1 MDIYKENK
9 DIQELDEKSKE
20 IIKQLEIIEKS
31 LWLRN
36 PEKRIAKKLRAFYFK
51 IQNVDRNNEFEW
63 EKLSIQYEDLLKQFN
78 KQLDK
83 WIITISSFY
92 QTMSIITSELSK
104 VKTIDWR
111 LLNNIEID
119 WDIVDIWVALY
130 DGLHNAIKI
139 TYEELRDFIKLIV
152 EPDKFDEIWANI
164 WNTLIKIMKDPYKFI
179 QTLAEWT
186 KEELWDLLRDIEV
199 IENNSTK
206 IGYIIIL
213 TGLITQVWV
222 SKFLEQVWPWK
233 FLAIMWIADK
243 WGLNKLWKKEWGKPM
258 KDNKTDDTQKEKVDI
273 VDKKWEYMLD
283 DNVNPIDASNK
294 IWEYA
299 EYLDVDYL
307 VWDPERIEAI
317 MEIIK
322 SMWDYVVN
330 NWEIIHWIDK
340 IELNNFKSN
349 FRQLRK
355 KVNKAID
362 NPKTEKK
369 LKVWFI
375 ILRKNKLDQAY
386 YVLNPK

>member
-1 MDIYKENK
+1 M
-9 DIQELDEKSKE
+9 
-20 IIKQLEIIEKS
+20 
-31 LWLRN
+31 
-36 PEKRIAKKLRAFYFK
+36 
-51 IQNVDRNNEFEW
+51 
-63 EKLSIQYEDLLKQFN
+63 SIQYEDLLKQFN

-164 WNTLIKIMKDPYKFI
+164 WNAMIKIMKDPYKFI
-179 QTLAEWT
+179 QTLAEWM
-186 KEELWDLLRDIEV
+186 KEELWELLRDIEV

-206 IGYIIIL
+206 IGYIIVL
-213 TGLITQVWV
+213 TGLIAQVWV

-243 WGLNKLWKKEWGKPM
+243 WGLNKLWKKEWGNPM

-283 DNVNPIDASNK
+283 DSISPTDASKK

-299 EYLDVDYL
+299 EHFDVDYL
-307 VWDPERIEAI
+307 VWDLEKINAVMDIIESI
-317 MEIIK
+317 
-322 SMWDYVVN
+322 WDYIIR
-330 NWEIIHWIDK
+330 NWAKIRWNR
-340 IELNNFKSN
+340 IELNDFKSN
-349 FRQLRK
+349 FRLLWKKMNKIIKNDTIDTDYKTQLEEYQLKFK
-355 KVNKAID
+355 K
-362 NPKTEKK
+362 
-369 LKVWFI
+369 
-375 ILRKNKLDQAY
+375 AY
-386 YVLNPK
+386 YILNPWLKAKE